1 MMNIMALTIA
11 GFDPSGGAGVLA
23 DVKTFH
29 ALGVYG
35 TAVVTS
41 LTAQNIKRVA
51 KVQPV
56 DTDLIET
63 QLDLVM
69 EESELTHAKTGML
82 FSPKIVKLVARKV
95 REYQLKVVVDPVMVA
110 GSGSKLSQEDLAPAL
125 KNHLLPLAEL
135 STPNL
140 REAQILSGMEIKSEE
155 DAEKAAVELSKLS
168 PVVITGGH
176 MEGKDIYCNSHMT
189 SIRVVDGKILDSDN
203 THGSGCTYS
212 AAVTAFLA
220 QGKEMEDSLISAA
233 SFVEKS
239 IEHGKHGTLNQFWK
253 SDNKNLV

>member
-23 DVKTFH
+23 DVKSFH

-41 LTAQNIKRVA
+41 LTAQNVKRVA
-51 KVQPV
+51 RVQPV
-56 DTDLIET
+56 DTDLIEA

-69 EESELTHAKTGML
+69 EESEITHAKTGML
-82 FSPKIVKLVARKV
+82 FSPQIVKLVARKV
-95 REYQLKVVVDPVMVA
+95 KEYQLKVVVDPVMVA
-110 GSGSKLSQEDLAPAL
+110 GSGDQLSQEDMAQAL
-125 KNHLLPLAEL
+125 KKHLLPLAEL
-135 STPNL
+135 STPNV
-140 REAQILSGMEIKSEE
+140 REAQILSAIEIKSEK
-155 DAEKAAVELSKLS
+155 DAKKAATELSKHS

-176 MEGKDIYCNSHMT
+176 LEGRDIYYNSNLAGNML
-189 SIRVVDGKILDSDN
+189 VVDGKIMATIN

-220 QGKEMEDSLISAA
+220 QGRKMEDSLVAAA
-233 SFVEKS
+233 SFVKKS
-239 IEHGKHGTLNQFWK
+239 IAHGKHGTLNQFWK
-253 SDNKNLV
+253 SDNKN